1 MNNDM
6 LYIFSL
12 VHLSLCRP
20 DGPANPVGVLF
31 DVHSLYSG
39 EIKAAV
45 DKGQEAG
52 SCQG

>member
-6 LYIFSL
+6 LHIFSL
-12 VHLSLCRP
+12 VLLSSCRP
-20 DGPANPVGVLF
+20 DRLANPAGVLF
-31 DVHSLYSG
+31 DVHSLYFG

-45 DKGQEAG
+45 DKGQEAE

>member
-12 VHLSLCRP
+12 VLLSFCRP
-20 DGPANPVGVLF
+20 DGLANPVGDLF

-45 DKGQEAG
+45 DKGPEAV